1 MSQLDPGAVIYAVDT
16 MDGILAKS
24 LAARRLSLILLAG
37 FALLALALSCMGL
50 YGVLSYL
57 ADIRTREIGVRMALG
72 ADRSDVLRLILRQGV
87 TMALAG
93 VVVGFVIALS
103 LTSLMSSQ
111 LFGVTPHD
119 PMTFVGV
126 GTLLVAVALLACYIP
141 AKRATRVDPMVALR
155 YE

>member
-1 MSQLDPGAVIYAVDT
+1 VIYAVDT

-24 LAARRLSLILLAG
+24 LAARRLSLVLLAA
-37 FALLALALSCMGL
+37 FAALALALSCMGL

-57 ADIRTREIGVRMALG
+57 ADIRTREIGVRIALG
-72 ADRSDVLRLILRQGV
+72 ADRGDVLRLILAQGAS
-87 TMALAG
+87 MALVG
-93 VVVGFVIALS
+93 VVIGFVLTLS
-103 LTSLMSSQ
+103 LTSLISSQ

-119 PMTFVGV
+119 PLTFLSVGA
-126 GTLLVAVALLACYIP
+126 LLVGVALLACYAP